1 MHGTIDDW
9 HAKRRS
15 VSPQFQFWN
24 MVLDMELAIF
34 LLIRSFR
41 EGDFELYREAL
52 SELIPYFFANNNT
65 NYARWL
71 PVHLRDMMS
80 LD

>member
-1 MHGTIDDW
+1 MKEAYRDYCSETEMSGSLPLIFDDW

-52 SELIPYFFANNNT
+52 SELIP
-65 NYARWL
+65 
-71 PVHLRDMMS
+71 
-80 LD
+80 